1 MVVINVE
8 GLSKEFIDIDKM
20 SVWNIL
26 TDKPIDKVTIFK
38 NINFSLEKGSFLGI
52 LGKNG
57 AGKSTLLKTIGGI
70 YAPDKG
76 SIRTKGKIVSIFELG
91 SFYNLE
97 LTGERYCKD
106 YLEFFGISKKQI
118 SQMLSDIKTFTELGD
133 FFFQPIKTYSS
144 GMQAKL
150 LFSLVT
156 SLTADIILIDEF
168 LVVGDEYFQGK
179 AWRRL
184 KEFLVRGASGVMVS
198 HDWVSLMKLTDQ
210 SMILDSEKGIEFI
223 GETNKTVQKYLKT
236 EFFKSDEVSFFE
248 IEKILE
254 TKHEMQSGE
263 IFNFSFKTKVS
274 NSFKSHH
281 FGVSFSIEKYEVG
294 LGWFG
299 VYNGVQEIA
308 IVNDKNIYDINILVN
323 QCHLN
328 AGEYILALFLHE
340 PIQKGKKSTDKVYEQ
355 LSWLNGKPIKMTV
368 NDTNEP
374 KTKAIFRKK
383 ALWQTI
389 N

>member
-26 TDKPIDKVTIFK
+26 TDKPIDKVSIFK

-97 LTGERYCKD
+97 LTGEQYCKD
-106 YLEFFGISKKQI
+106 YLEFFGMTQHEIKKI
-118 SQMLSDIKTFTELGD
+118 LIDIQNFTELGH
-133 FFFQPIKTYSS
+133 FFFEPIKTYSS

-150 LFSLVT
+150 LFSVVT
-156 SLTADIILIDEF
+156 SLTAEAILIDEF

-184 KEFLVRGASGVMVS
+184 REFLSRGVSGIMVS
-198 HDWVSLMKLTDQ
+198 HDWVSLMKLTQ
-210 SMILDSEKGIEFI
+210 KAMILDKEKGIEFF
-223 GETNKTVQKYLKT
+223 GDTNETVQKYLNT
-236 EFFKSDEVSFFE
+236 PFLESDEVSFLNVDNLLSQVYVTAGDNPF
-248 IEKILE
+248 
-254 TKHEMQSGE
+254 T
-263 IFNFSFKTKVS
+263 FSFNIQIK
-274 NSFKSHH
+274 NAFQENCL
-281 FGVSFSIEKYEVG
+281 GVSFSIEKYEIG
-294 LGWFG
+294 MGWFC
-299 VYNGVQEIA
+299 VYNGTKDI
-308 IVNDKNIYDINILVN
+308 IFGNNKGIYSVNIHINDFCLSS
-323 QCHLN
+323 
-328 AGEYILALFLHE
+328 GEYILALCLHE
-340 PIQKGKKSTDKVYEQ
+340 PIKLGQKSTKKVYEQ
-355 LSWLNGKPIKMTV
+355 LSWLNGKPIKLRV
-368 NDTNEP
+368 EDTSMS
-374 KTKAIFRKK
+374 THGSIFRKK
-383 ALWQTI
+383 VQWQVI
-389 N
+389 D